1 MPASGSSWLDY
12 LSWAIAIAM
21 TAITIYT
28 VLAKVGVISAS
39 PVSNES
45 AAPLAFGE
53 PAVSVQLPELTTSEN
68 INAIYRQADQ
78 RTILSTRSRE
88 DVVTYTVEAGDSVFG
103 IAQTFN
109 LAPESVLWANYDVL
123 NDDPHM
129 ISIGQELKIP
139 PTNGVLYT
147 WKEGDTVEKVAEMF
161 KAKPEDLLLWPGN
174 HIDVTS
180 PVIEPDTLVMIP
192 GGQREFRT
200 WVVPTIPRG
209 AAGVNTSIYGPG
221 ACDTSAGGA
230 FGTGT
235 FIYPAPNTVL
245 SGNDY
250 WSGHL
255 ALDFAAATGDP
266 IYATDSGL
274 VVYSGAVGGGY
285 GNMVMIDHGN
295 GYQSLYAHLSSTAVR
310 CGASVRQGQVIGRA
324 GSTGNST
331 GPHLHFEIRYY
342 GGFINPWYVL
352 P

>member
-161 KAKPEDLLLWPGN
+161 KAKLK
-174 HIDVTS
+174 TCFY
-180 PVIEPDTLVMIP
+180 
-192 GGQREFRT
+192 GQA
-200 WVVPTIPRG
+200 TI
-209 AAGVNTSIYGPG
+209 
-221 ACDTSAGGA
+221 
-230 FGTGT
+230 
-235 FIYPAPNTVL
+235 L
-245 SGNDY
+245 
-250 WSGHL
+250 
-255 ALDFAAATGDP
+255 
-266 IYATDSGL
+266 
-274 VVYSGAVGGGY
+274 
-285 GNMVMIDHGN
+285 M
-295 GYQSLYAHLSSTAVR
+295 
-310 CGASVRQGQVIGRA
+310 
-324 GSTGNST
+324 
-331 GPHLHFEIRYY
+331 
-342 GGFINPWYVL
+342 
-352 P
+352 